1 MVQVQKLSFIY
12 SSSPST
18 FQVDRESTVS
28 ADVCFAKYYSCL
40 LSHGKFRMRRWRM
53 DPGNEDS
60 RRKGTDPFNDNLNHC
75 NTVSESIEL
84 RFLIFNFRKR
94 FITILIFG
102 MTWIPTKFLGGE
114 TGFDAQEAKLPTYW
128 STPFSKICLGMKIG
142 PQTKFT
148 VINKNA
154 NSLYSLI
161 ADGHY
166 RATSLGRNTWKTLI
180 GSHASLQHNCNKEGF
195 NVVDSSFHS
204 KARIGIIS
212 NNGNDRSGCDSRIGF
227 GTGGYPDD
235 SNTCGNEAKHSADNG
250 DKHIKAMGYILVQ
263 WDERPPRL

>member
-40 LSHGKFRMRRWRM
+40 LSHGKFRVRRWRM

-94 FITILIFG
+94 FITILILG
-102 MTWIPTKFLGGE
+102 MTWIPTKFLGGGGRLGLTHKRPSYQP
-114 TGFDAQEAKLPTYW
+114 TGAHLSPRSVLAWRFLAMKLR
-128 STPFSKICLGMKIG
+128 IL
-142 PQTKFT
+142 
-148 VINKNA
+148 
-154 NSLYSLI
+154 
-161 ADGHY
+161 
-166 RATSLGRNTWKTLI
+166 
-180 GSHASLQHNCNKEGF
+180 
-195 NVVDSSFHS
+195 SS
-204 KARIGIIS
+204 
-212 NNGNDRSGCDSRIGF
+212 
-227 GTGGYPDD
+227 
-235 SNTCGNEAKHSADNG
+235 
-250 DKHIKAMGYILVQ
+250 
-263 WDERPPRL
+263 

>member
-40 LSHGKFRMRRWRM
+40 LSYGKFRVRRWRM

-102 MTWIPTKFLGGE
+102 MTWIPTKFLGGGDWVWHTRGQVTNLLE
-114 TGFDAQEAKLPTYW
+114 HTFLQDLPW
-128 STPFSKICLGMKIG
+128 
-142 PQTKFT
+142 
-148 VINKNA
+148 
-154 NSLYSLI
+154 
-161 ADGHY
+161 
-166 RATSLGRNTWKTLI
+166 
-180 GSHASLQHNCNKEGF
+180 
-195 NVVDSSFHS
+195 
-204 KARIGIIS
+204 
-212 NNGNDRSGCDSRIGF
+212 
-227 GTGGYPDD
+227 
-235 SNTCGNEAKHSADNG
+235 NED
-250 DKHIKAMGYILVQ
+250 
-263 WDERPPRL
+263 RPPDQVHCHQQERQLSVLTDRGRELPRYLTGP